1 MATMVEE
8 HDLKVQSSIRPIRIP
23 RPTPAPSSK
32 EHGASGPSSE
42 PHGNLPAGWSL
53 NERDE
58 ILNEEGLVMMDIQ
71 EELPPEQPALPSNAS
86 TDPLRSSTSAS
97 SGTIPDS
104 KHETGTS
111 PHQLPAHISR
121 ILDQLELEEELE
133 AKKISTEGAQPSQS
147 DDESY
152 ARDFITPGEL
162 GQEVDHALNLGRK
175 TGQSPSSQE
184 DMKNWGKTGLDG
196 LKNIFKTTS
205 SLSVPST
212 CQQAEQSTDDNPSA
226 CPAPPPPSSILSGP
240 RTDKPTPLDGPG
252 SAKPPQK
259 KSVTFAPE
267 TYTNPPKSVS
277 SSAILPDP
285 PRPSPGIVLS
295 DIVERPITQPTP
307 PISTSSTK
315 QFKPTK
321 HEVNGKNAHLNPRLA
336 SLLPRSLQER
346 PHSSSHQV
354 HQNSASQQLE
364 EQDDDE
370 SSGQDQHE
378 LDSDEI
384 DDGSSTWSLDEDD
397 AEGGSSWPPED
408 LDIQTALDLRQAA
421 LEYHTKRQGLGLG
434 RGTGPLGGDRAPGS
448 DDESEWVPLD
458 TRVQAPGVP
467 RKSNGQSRF
476 KTGRPLPPLDGTN
489 PECLGNEKVV
499 NGKLFGAAPILE
511 GPAPTMG
518 AAVHQ
523 LPGRSA
529 EFTEVDDE
537 LTAEE
542 LELLKSRLEVLG
554 MDEER
559 RIAAE
564 KAGSELMAWMEKAR
578 TGQVKLEED
587 DQSHLEPGALPDHQ
601 TIITPVQQSI
611 SSIPVERPL
620 RNEAPPVVKTAPK
633 SHALKS
639 RSGIPKNP
647 SPISSA
653 PSNPKGPSE
662 SSNSGSTA
670 ISPPVDQVSSGTNL
684 NSQTPL
690 DNPLASTTTAKK
702 LSRFKASKMLPTA

>member
-1 MATMVEE
+1 MATMAEKHHAKE
-8 HDLKVQSSIRPIRIP
+8 HSSIRPIRIP
-23 RPTPAPSSK
+23 RPTPAQSSK
-32 EHGASGPSSE
+32 EHGASDPSSE
-42 PHGNLPAGWSL
+42 PHSNLPAGWSL

-71 EELPPEQPALPSNAS
+71 EELPAEQPALASNTS
-86 TDPLRSSTSAS
+86 TDPVRSSTSPS
-97 SGTIPDS
+97 GGTIPGSMHD
-104 KHETGTS
+104 EATGTS
-111 PHQLPAHISR
+111 PHQLPAHISS

-133 AKKISTEGAQPSQS
+133 AKLISTEGAQPSQS
-147 DDESY
+147 DDKAY
-152 ARDFITPGEL
+152 ARNFITPGEL
-162 GQEVDHALNLGRK
+162 GQEVDHALNLGKK
-175 TGQSPSSQE
+175 TGQFPSSQE
-184 DMKNWGKTGLDG
+184 DLKNWGKTGLDG
-196 LKNIFKTTS
+196 LRNIFKTAS

-212 CQQAEQSTDDNPSA
+212 CQQVEQSTDDNPSA
-226 CPAPPPPSSILSGP
+226 SPAPPAPTSILSGP
-240 RTDKPTPLDGPG
+240 RLDKSTPLDGPG
-252 SAKPPQK
+252 PAKPPQK

-277 SSAILPDP
+277 SSAILPDL

-307 PISTSSTK
+307 PISTSSTQ

-336 SLLPRSLQER
+336 SLLPRSLQAR
-346 PHSSSHQV
+346 PHSYSHPVLQ
-354 HQNSASQQLE
+354 HSESRQLV
-364 EQDDDE
+364 EQEDDE

-384 DDGSSTWSLDEDD
+384 DDGSSTWSVDEDD

-434 RGTGPLGGDRAPGS
+434 RGTGPLGGNRPPGS
-448 DDESEWVPLD
+448 DDGSEWVPLD

-489 PECLGNEKVV
+489 PECLGDEKVV

-559 RIAAE
+559 RNAAE

-578 TGQVKLEED
+578 TGQVKLEDD
-587 DQSHLEPGALPDHQ
+587 DQSHLESETLPHHQ
-601 TIITPVQQSI
+601 AIITPAQQSI
-611 SSIPVERPL
+611 SVDGPL
-620 RNEAPPVVKTAPK
+620 RNEAPPVVKIAPK
-633 SHALKS
+633 SRALKS
-639 RSGIPKNP
+639 RLTIPKNP
-647 SPISSA
+647 SRISSA
-653 PSNPKGPSE
+653 PSSPKRPSE
-662 SSNSGSTA
+662 SSNFDSTV
-670 ISPPVDQVSSGTNL
+670 ICPTIDQVSPETNF
-684 NSQTPL
+684 NGQTPL
-690 DNPLASTTTAKK
+690 NNPSASTTTTKK
-702 LSRFKASKMLPTA
+702 LSRFKASKMLPNA